1 MNNDSR
7 FIPNSF
13 QVPNA
18 VIDELMA
25 ELSGAE
31 LKCYLAILRKTKG
44 WNKDFDAVSV
54 TQLMSVTGLSNRA
67 VIDACNHLVELN
79 LLYQKTGSRGVK
91 IFSVNLCNNFTS
103 EKSSPVKK
111 VHGTGEKS
119 SLVTSE
125 KSSPVKKVH
134 GTGEKSSLVTSEKS
148 SHTKNNIKNTIQNT
162 PPISPQ
168 GESATPANGK
178 INAENIPL
186 PDYVDRETWIAYCRM
201 RKAKGAEIKTEDTIK
216 RCLRDLEKLC
226 GGSPDL
232 ARAILDQSIANTY
245 TGLFALKSLPNRT
258 VNSSASNDPFADNGT
273 WGVGRKLNV
282 DPSLIPE
289 YLR

>member
-1 MNNDSR
+1 MERQIYTRKGGGVMSK

-13 QVPNA
+13 QIPNS
-18 VIDELMA
+18 VIDELLA
-25 ELSGAE
+25 KLTCAE
-31 LKCYLAILRKTKG
+31 LKCYLYVVRKTKG
-44 WNKDFDAVSV
+44 WNKDSDNISVS
-54 TQLMSVTGLSNRA
+54 QFMEVTGLSNRS
-67 VIDACNHLVELN
+67 VITACESLVQMGLLERSGGERKLN
-79 LLYQKTGSRGVK
+79 TYSVK
-91 IFSVNLCNNFTS
+91 AFDISQ
-103 EKSSPVKK
+103 
-111 VHGTGEKS
+111 TGEKS
-119 SLVTSE
+119 SSE
-125 KSSPVKKVH
+125 QSGENFSQ
-134 GTGEKSSLVTSEKS
+134 TGEKSSSDLVKKV
-148 SHTKNNIKNTIQNT
+148 HTQNNNKNTIQNH

-201 RKAKGAEIKTEDTIK
+201 RKAKRAEIKTEDTIK

>member
-1 MNNDSR
+1 MSNESK
-7 FIPNSF
+7 FIPNF
-13 QVPNA
+13 LQVPNA
-18 VIDELMA
+18 VIDEL
-25 ELSGAE
+25 LPDLTGAE
-31 LKCYLAILRKTKG
+31 LKCYLVVIRKTKG
-44 WNKDFDAVSV
+44 WNKESDNISISQFMKA
-54 TQLMSVTGLSNRA
+54 TGLSNSA
-67 VIDACNHLVELN
+67 VIKACESLVKYG
-79 LLYQKTGSRGVK
+79 LLIKKNGARNTGVYAVNSYSKTT
-91 IFSVNLCNNFTS
+91 C
-103 EKSSPVKK
+103 EESSHVKK
-111 VHGTGEKS
+111 VHSTCEES
-119 SLVTSE
+119 SQVTCE
-125 KSSPVKKVH
+125 
-134 GTGEKSSLVTSEKS
+134 ES
-148 SHTKNNIKNTIQNT
+148 SHTINNIKNNIQDT

-201 RKAKGAEIKTEDTIK
+201 RKAKRAEIKTQDTIK